1 MPTVSRSP
9 SKRWYAGVA
18 GGWFVTYGCAGGPTM
33 SEPTAAASERRRVQR
48 QRPKAST
55 EVACRRETVLVDS
68 NLALSVLDISAD
80 GIRLTVKSPLEKGQK
95 IEVDLEGIGY
105 CRSIKLSAEVV
116 WSLATADGNWCI
128 GAKF

>member
-1 MPTVSRSP
+1 MN
-9 SKRWYAGVA
+9 
-18 GGWFVTYGCAGGPTM
+18 
-33 SEPTAAASERRRVQR
+33 EPIVDGSERRRAQR
-48 QRPKAST
+48 QRPKSST
-55 EVACRRETVLVDS
+55 EVACRSEAVLVDS

-80 GIRLTVKSPLEKGQK
+80 GIRLTVKSPMEKGQK

-105 CRSIKLSAEVV
+105 CQSIKLAAVVV